1 MATPKNNW
9 QLSKAR
15 AVFLAVLC
23 LSCCQVRGLYEECQN
38 ADGEFAACHPDIEK
52 LVPAGNFTVTLD
64 PEDSTCGTPRSSYRR
79 LGDRMFVDKICDALS
94 TDVNINHDVSYM
106 TDVAGDTTWWQSV
119 TMETAG
125 PTQPLLVNITLSFNK
140 TYHLMG
146 DLTITFN
153 SGRPEVMILEK
164 SVDYGLTW
172 SPLQYYARN
181 CREFYDRGAGYSI
194 TVNDLSAVICDNTSV
209 EITSFPRPGGKVIF
223 GAVGQRLKLL
233 AGPTEENFAQYFQS
247 LDTSDVMEF
256 LSFTD
261 LRIRLLET
269 ATDGGTNYNMYYYA
283 ISDIE
288 VLARCDCNLHGSRCV
303 ADETGRAA
311 CECSHNT
318 AGRDCELCQP
328 LYNDRPWQ
336 KGLYTPFSTGTANEC
351 KIPTNGSDVTLSGT
365 LSVSV
370 NGNSGADVTS
380 YGTDVTTCQQTPAE
394 VQRVDF
400 NFTSGVAMAWVSDNV
415 TVPLDVRCRYDV
427 TLSISGNGNVISPV
441 VIDSFLL
448 MPALTSSS
456 GNTTFGVRSSS
467 ETDVVYHTC
476 LNQLAALFTRESAL
490 LPGTCR
496 NLFLSVS
503 AELYNGGQACDCDPV
518 GTEPGT
524 LCAAV
529 GGQCHCKAGV
539 AGRRC
544 DQCRPGY
551 YDLTLSGCTAVECT
565 APSCTVVPPSTDPP
579 PSANSTSSTNS
590 SGLPEGAVTT
600 PSSDTGTGKISTSP
614 GAGNTTASQSS
625 GSNAGDDSTVYIV
638 VASNPYRW
646 GETLDRND
654 NFRSQEFDNGA
665 YSDNDF
671 NWNVWNQRAG
681 IKDGDRHSP
690 SPYRPPVFFL
700 HSADSSDGDSVP
712 ARQRNGDGTFGNGV
726 PNGTRDA
733 EGLLAARGRLDPNS
747 QLQRQSKLHN
757 EKLPSFSALDRS
769 RKPRVMRDDTLVDY
783 GDDGMVYQPLSFDT
797 FRSSSPP
804 LAVIRPTPKLGV
816 STLHTPKQDPLD
828 DGYGWDIAET
838 SFITKPKPVPGKPVF
853 DTWEKD
859 TEPLR
864 DARERSFR
872 RVPQKTN
879 RGTEENAWPDVD
891 TPPVLKDA
899 IERAEKRIR
908 QTENP
913 KQKKK
918 LGMSYSA
925 PERPTSLSVPVTQ
938 PPDPLP
944 TSRRRT
950 SRLIKRA
957 SSKSR
962 PGKAQHVPALVIPNE
977 DKTKTPPK
985 KPKRKRPPSNAKD
998 SSPSRLGAESDRE
1011 ATTSEL
1017 PRKAS
1022 KKGNM
1027 DAYNSSFD
1035 KSQLVDGLLAPP
1047 ASFSDFDF
1055 SAFDEEHGSL
1065 GGSRNGA
1072 CDVISGQCQCL
1083 QNVASAMET
1092 GTSGVAGDLQCSQC
1106 RQNFYG
1112 HGSTL
1117 GCLPCNCHQT
1127 GSTNPQCTEEGQCP
1141 CVDSVG
1147 GRQCD
1152 QCRPGFFAFGTGGC
1166 SPCGCDLAGSLNG
1179 TCDQTFGTCQCKGN
1193 VEGTRCDVCKAG
1205 YFNLAASN
1213 PSGCQP
1219 CFCFQHGT
1227 VCTSATGFIY
1237 DTITSESSVNWNVT
1251 DTHFLAPPQFLG
1263 DQHVSYGQLLSFYF
1277 TGALP
1282 FGQVANAT
1290 LVILEG
1296 DQEQSGSVKYVV
1308 DALTP
1313 ATSTSGQVDVRFL
1326 AGEWRRADDTDAEE
1340 SEMLRILADLTAL
1353 KLPRQLGGTS
1363 FAYTDIVMETALAGS
1378 EGNVS
1383 THVEN
1388 CTCDT
1393 VSAVSGLSC
1402 ENCSPGTRRMNVN
1415 LTSPYQVCTACDCS
1429 GRGLTTPPECDQWT
1443 GVCLNC
1449 RNGTVGDRC
1458 QSCAPFVQGAECDE
1472 CEDGYWGLG
1481 PNGCEACN
1489 CSDPGS
1495 TSSLC
1500 DKDSGQCSC
1509 APFVTGR
1516 MCERCEENYH
1526 SLSAT
1531 GCQECDE
1538 CYKLVMGEVTALR
1551 QLVQNMTS
1559 SVLLLETNDQ
1569 TPNLGFFV
1577 PRLNDAVDTSQQLLT
1592 FLEDT
1597 TAAED
1602 SVRGQLVTLTSLTQE
1617 LSDAVTRLAENTTS
1631 DIEAVLSEALVEYE
1645 NATLVKQAVTD
1656 NVQSTYDQIGTLASV
1671 VPSLDALAA
1680 SLETVEVELRTR
1692 AQNSETARQA
1702 ALSELQDLEQ
1712 VTVQSA
1718 LGVHQNNSRR
1728 MTQLEGVDV
1737 TLNMLA
1743 TETLTEGRQ
1752 VRTKSAEVIQSAQGL
1767 QTAVATI
1774 GQPNIDVAGLSR
1786 SVSNVT
1792 SRADLLQAQATE
1804 ADTNFAS
1811 RQTEI
1816 DSAVVQTEALRSRVQ
1831 ALVDGVGGMTSR
1843 LTSAERQARAAEQE
1857 ANSVFQSAENML
1869 QTMQNFEVMAS
1880 EVEQKTNT
1888 SLATVEDMRQAS
1900 ADVRAEAA
1908 AVTTSLAA
1916 SQQAASQAIDIARQA
1931 KAIADL
1937 QYARLSP
1944 VAVSA
1949 QALQNSTSTELDNAT
1964 AAAQRPD
1971 ALLTSV
1977 VQPANETCAEQQQL
1991 VANVRSKVE
2000 SAASSAQQATTRAV
2014 MATNRANLLLSNLRN
2029 IPSVDLDRIQTL
2041 LAEVNS
2047 ARAQFNAT
2055 ELRSAIAAVQA
2066 SSQAQ
2071 AAKIAVLKA
2080 RKAELQAKIEQLRV
2094 IQQQLLP

>member
-1 MATPKNNW
+1 MRDRDQIQMTACTAFHTQKTEGKTVAAALKAELLGDIPGIVRSVEELYRPGDNTRHFWQKANAVWRSLALLLRQREFVFGTLFAQKQVFPRIYGTCGPYYLQESCSSDQIHNEYSVREVFFGDTPIPWSTRATAALKVLQFLKHMHS
-9 QLSKAR
+9 QLPENLVLIDVQAGQFGVCADGRAR
-15 AVFLAVLC
+15 VTDCDEARFKYNFGSSATVSGADLAGVLAGHRNSS
-23 LSCCQVRGLYEECQN
+23 SCETDLDCSN

-79 LGDRMFVDKICDALS
+79 LGDRM
-94 TDVNINHDVSYM
+94 
-106 TDVAGDTTWWQSV
+106 
-119 TMETAG
+119 
-125 PTQPLLVNITLSFNK
+125 PLLVNITLSFNK

-164 SVDYGLTW
+164 SVDYGVTW

-233 AGPTEENFAQYFQS
+233 AGPTEHAPVMKTGRKTEVTFVPKTTVSARAKRQLPVADVNFV
-247 LDTSDVMEF
+247 L
-256 LSFTD
+256 
-261 LRIRLLET
+261 T
-269 ATDGGTNYNMYYYA
+269 ATT
-283 ISDIE
+283 IF
-288 VLARCDCNLHGSRCV
+288 HG
-303 ADETGRAA
+303 E
-311 CECSHNT
+311 N
-318 AGRDCELCQP
+318 Q
-328 LYNDRPWQ
+328 
-336 KGLYTPFSTGTANEC
+336 
-351 KIPTNGSDVTLSGT
+351 
-365 LSVSV
+365 
-370 NGNSGADVTS
+370 
-380 YGTDVTTCQQTPAE
+380 
-394 VQRVDF
+394 
-400 NFTSGVAMAWVSDNV
+400 
-415 TVPLDVRCRYDV
+415 
-427 TLSISGNGNVISPV
+427 
-441 VIDSFLL
+441 ID
-448 MPALTSSS
+448 
-456 GNTTFGVRSSS
+456 
-467 ETDVVYHTC
+467 
-476 LNQLAALFTRESAL
+476 
-490 LPGTCR
+490 
-496 NLFLSVS
+496 
-503 AELYNGGQACDCDPV
+503 
-518 GTEPGT
+518 
-524 LCAAV
+524 
-529 GGQCHCKAGV
+529 
-539 AGRRC
+539 
-544 DQCRPGY
+544 
-551 YDLTLSGCTAVECT
+551 
-565 APSCTVVPPSTDPP
+565 
-579 PSANSTSSTNS
+579 
-590 SGLPEGAVTT
+590 
-600 PSSDTGTGKISTSP
+600 
-614 GAGNTTASQSS
+614 
-625 GSNAGDDSTVYIV
+625 
-638 VASNPYRW
+638 
-646 GETLDRND
+646 
-654 NFRSQEFDNGA
+654 
-665 YSDNDF
+665 
-671 NWNVWNQRAG
+671 
-681 IKDGDRHSP
+681 
-690 SPYRPPVFFL
+690 
-700 HSADSSDGDSVP
+700 SDGDSVP

-783 GDDGMVYQPLSFDT
+783 GDDGMMYQPLSFDT

-838 SFITKPKPVPGKPVF
+838 SFITKPKP
-853 DTWEKD
+853 
-859 TEPLR
+859 
-864 DARERSFR
+864 
-872 RVPQKTN
+872 
-879 RGTEENAWPDVD
+879 
-891 TPPVLKDA
+891 
-899 IERAEKRIR
+899 
-908 QTENP
+908 
-913 KQKKK
+913 
-918 LGMSYSA
+918 
-925 PERPTSLSVPVTQ
+925 
-938 PPDPLP
+938 
-944 TSRRRT
+944 
-950 SRLIKRA
+950 
-957 SSKSR
+957 
-962 PGKAQHVPALVIPNE
+962 
-977 DKTKTPPK
+977 
-985 KPKRKRPPSNAKD
+985 
-998 SSPSRLGAESDRE
+998 
-1011 ATTSEL
+1011 
-1017 PRKAS
+1017 
-1022 KKGNM
+1022 
-1027 DAYNSSFD
+1027 
-1035 KSQLVDGLLAPP
+1035 
-1047 ASFSDFDF
+1047 
-1055 SAFDEEHGSL
+1055 
-1065 GGSRNGA
+1065 
-1072 CDVISGQCQCL
+1072 CQCL

-1179 TCDQTFGTCQCKGN
+1179 TCDQTFGTCQCKEN

-1326 AGEWRRADDTDAEE
+1326 AGEWRRADDTNAEE

-1383 THVEN
+1383 TYVEN
-1388 CTCDT
+1388 CTCDA

-1680 SLETVEVELRTR
+1680 SLETVEAELRTR

-1712 VTVQSA
+1712 VVGQTNTLAQGTLQTVQSA

-1843 LTSAERQARAAEQE
+1843 LTSADRQARAAEQE

-1869 QTMQNFEVMAS
+1869 QTMQNFEVMAR

-1931 KAIADL
+1931 KAIADM

-1971 ALLTSV
+1971 ALLTAV

-2055 ELRSAIAAVQA
+2055 ELSKERGVGEVLDQKGIALTDSCSCERSVVLPGDSLSKQKKDKKKFRYQRLRKQLCKLAVSTLEAGTTEEFSVSQTESRLSDRFDLFGSIPDDLEPSNPVSSAILGHLATLGGSNEEYLPIVYPKVVPNGLALCGKTAFGDQLDPNKLMEWFEVQRFLGVDHVQIMDA
-2066 SSQAQ
+2066 GN
-2071 AAKIAVLKA
+2071 
-2080 RKAELQAKIEQLRV
+2080 RKDVRKVFKYYTDMGILE
-2094 IQQQLLP
+2094 LLPFELPGEPHVRGLDGPHRVFQQFFHDESFSILDCRQRLAGYTYVLGIDMDEVLMPVQNQDVKTMLKDQLTTHIAGFSGNTSPLPLVSNTLEHVRGSTKRDGP